1 MFKSLKRTKVEK
13 YIIDNKDS
21 FYRIA
26 YSYTKNEEDALD
38 VVQEAMYKA
47 LYSVENIK
55 EVNYIKTWF
64 YKILVRT
71 SIDFIRKNRK
81 YNNMTDIDLIDETG
95 EYDKYTDLDLRRA
108 LEELPIEYKS
118 IIILRFF
125 EDLKIEEVA
134 IILDENV
141 NTVKTRLYTALKKL
155 KLKIEEYG

>member
-108 LEELPIEYKS
+108 SEELPIEYKS

-155 KLKIEEYG
+155 KLKIEE

>member
-64 YKILVRT
+64 YKILIRT

-81 YNNMTDIDLIDETG
+81 YNNMTDIDLVDETG

-155 KLKIEEYG
+155 KLKIEE

>member
-1 MFKSLKRTKVEK
+1 MFKSWKRTKVEK

-155 KLKIEEYG
+155 KLKIEE

>member
-134 IILDENV
+134 IILDEDV

-155 KLKIEEYG
+155 KLKIEE

>member
-141 NTVKTRLYTALKKL
+141 NTIKTRLYTALKKL
-155 KLKIEEYG
+155 KLKIEE

>member
-64 YKILVRT
+64 YKILIRT

-155 KLKIEEYG
+155 KLKIEE

>member
-71 SIDFIRKNRK
+71 SIDFIRKNCK

-141 NTVKTRLYTALKKL
+141 NTVKT
-155 KLKIEEYG
+155 

>member
-1 MFKSLKRTKVEK
+1 MLKSLKRRKVER

-38 VVQEAMYKA
+38 VVQESMYKA
-47 LYSVENIK
+47 LYSVENLK

-81 YNNMTDIDLIDETG
+81 YNNMTDITLIDETG
-95 EYDKYTDLDLRRA
+95 EYDKYTDLDLKKA

-155 KLKIEEYG
+155 KLKIEE

>member
-47 LYSVENIK
+47 LCSVENIK
-55 EVNYIKTWF
+55 EVNYMKTWF

-81 YNNMTDIDLIDETG
+81 YSNMTDIDLVDETG

-155 KLKIEEYG
+155 KLKIEE

>member
-81 YNNMTDIDLIDETG
+81 YNNMTDIDHIDETG
-95 EYDKYTDLDLRRA
+95 EYDKYTDLDLKRA

-155 KLKIEEYG
+155 KLKIEE

>member
-55 EVNYIKTWF
+55 EVNYIKTGF

-155 KLKIEEYG
+155 KLKIEE

>member
-71 SIDFIRKNRK
+71 SIDFIRKNHK
-81 YNNMTDIDLIDETG
+81 YNNMTDIDLVDETG

-155 KLKIEEYG
+155 KLKIEE

>member
-118 IIILRFF
+118 IIILRF
-125 EDLKIEEVA
+125 
-134 IILDENV
+134 
-141 NTVKTRLYTALKKL
+141 
-155 KLKIEEYG
+155 

>member
-81 YNNMTDIDLIDETG
+81 YNNMTDIDLVDETG

-118 IIILRFF
+118 IIILRF
-125 EDLKIEEVA
+125 LKI
-134 IILDENV
+134 
-141 NTVKTRLYTALKKL
+141 
-155 KLKIEEYG
+155 

>member
-1 MFKSLKRTKVEK
+1 MFKSLKRTKVDK

-155 KLKIEEYG
+155 KLKIEE

>member
-1 MFKSLKRTKVEK
+1 MFNSLKRTKVEK

-155 KLKIEEYG
+155 KLKIEE